1 MWRNLGG
8 DSRWTD
14 WEVLIWISYCRAMM
28 GRGGRGW
35 WKEEWGGHGWRWRWG
50 WFPRCQIMAML
61 KADYMLTQVRGCV
74 GGQLGWCLGPRWQA
88 PASQIWNNPLQNF
101 QSFPGPVDSAV
112 HPLPLLLSPPPP
124 GYWCMVLWTTIFY
137 QVLCCR
143 ASVFRHVDWIITIS
157 LFSSFNSH
165 PSHGYAKSLKVA
177 KTNWKINLHI
187 ES

>member
-1 MWRNLGG
+1 
-8 DSRWTD
+8 
-14 WEVLIWISYCRAMM
+14 
-28 GRGGRGW
+28 
-35 WKEEWGGHGWRWRWG
+35 
-50 WFPRCQIMAML
+50 ML

-101 QSFPGPVDSAV
+101 QSFPGPADSAV

-124 GYWCMVLWTTIFY
+124 GYWCMVLWTTISY

-177 KTNWKINLHI
+177 KTNWQLICILKVKFSFPFYHKIRAVNSNTNIGPSISLTALCGI
-187 ES
+187 TKISLKWLCISFSWYTSVLLCFIVGN